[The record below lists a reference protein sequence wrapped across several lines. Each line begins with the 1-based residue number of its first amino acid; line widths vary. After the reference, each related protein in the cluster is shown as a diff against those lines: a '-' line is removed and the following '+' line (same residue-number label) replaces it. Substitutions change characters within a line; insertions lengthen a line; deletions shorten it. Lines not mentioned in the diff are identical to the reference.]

1 MTADRHK
8 VLDGLRVVEVSAFVA
23 APSGGMTLA
32 QMGAEVIRIDLPRGG
47 LDYRRWP
54 VIEKDSPDQNV
65 SLFWAGLNKHK
76 KSVAIDFTKPQGQAL
91 ASELITAP
99 GDDAG
104 LLLTNMPPRGWL
116 DYAQLKMRR
125 NDLIQVTVQGDRHG
139 GSAVDYTLNP
149 RVGLPYLTGPADFD
163 GVVNHVLPAWD
174 LVTGQMAALGLLAAE
189 RQRTRERIANGTSD
203 GQHVKLPL
211 EDVALAVMAN
221 LGFLAEAEL
230 GEERPRVGN
239 DLFGAFGRDFET
251 KDGSRIMVVGLTVKQ
266 WNGLIKALGLEDQVR
281 QLADKLGADFKFE
294 ADRFKSRDEISN
306 LLESV
311 ISEKDF
317 ATIAPLFDSHAV
329 CWGKY
334 QTVKELVETDAA
346 CSTENPM
353 FSRLE
358 QLGIGETLVPA
369 TPLTFGGDRIEPQV
383 APRLGEHTEEVLL
396 DIVGITSK
404 YFGELKDDGI
414 LLAP

>member
-1 MTADRHK
+1 MTSERHK
-8 VLDGLRVVEVSAFVA
+8 VLSDMRVVEVSAFVA

-32 QMGAEVIRIDLPRGG
+32 QMGADVIRVDLPRGG

-54 VIEKDSPDQNV
+54 VIEKDSPDKNV

-76 KSVAIDFTKPQGQAL
+76 KSVAIDFTKPQGQEL

-104 LLLTNMPPRGWL
+104 MFLTNMPPRGWL
-116 DYAQLKMRR
+116 EYARLKKQR

-139 GSAVDYTLNP
+139 GAAVDYTLNP
-149 RVGLPYLTGPADFD
+149 RVGLPYLTGPSDFD

-189 RQRTRERIANGTSD
+189 RQRSRERIATGTSD
-203 GQHVKLPL
+203 GQHVKLSL

-221 LGFLAEAEL
+221 LGFIAEAER

-239 DLFGAFGRDFET
+239 DLFGTYGRDFLT
-251 KDGSRIMVVGLTVKQ
+251 KDEQRVMVVGLTSKQ
-266 WNGLIKALGLEDQVR
+266 WNGLIRALELEAEIH
-281 QLADKLGADFKFE
+281 QLADSLSANFRYE
-294 ADRFKSRDEISN
+294 ADRFRARDEISN
-306 LLESV
+306 LFERV
-311 ISEKDF
+311 IGEKDY
-317 ATIAPLFDSHAV
+317 ADIVPLFDSHGV

-358 QLGIGETLVPA
+358 QPDIGETLVPA
-369 TPLTFGGDRIEPQV
+369 TPLTFGGDRIEPQA
-383 APRLGEHTEEVLL
+383 APRLGEHTEEILL
-396 DIVGITSK
+396 DVVGISSK
-404 YFGELKDDGI
+404 LFGELKSDGI
-414 LLAP
+414 LMTP